1 MPLSK
6 EKHGIVIPKGK
17 QASAA
22 YPRRAAQMM
31 SKRYLRQS
39 EQGIEEADTGS
50 GYAVGQAEKAEHW
63 AIDEVT
69 NHMSRPMYRRKA
81 ALRERSR
88 ADFKTRPKR
97 KAKPPMSAT
106 KAKLSV
112 AGHAPQAAQYT
123 ARRQMVGRM
132 AAQARQTA
140 KTAMAA
146 TKQAAKAVGK
156 AVTALV
162 NGLIGLLG
170 GGVLTA
176 ILCLVIAL
184 AAVASSPFGLFFAG
198 EGSPGSSA
206 AAGVSV
212 AEAVSQIN
220 TAYYAKLTE
229 LQTGGYDS
237 TNVTGAPASWPDV
250 LAVFAVRYAGAD
262 NGIGVDTLDTDR
274 VNKLAATFWDMT
286 AITSEEETVYHPD
299 SDPNDYIDD
308 SWTEHILHITIT
320 AKTAGDMKA
329 AYSFTDYQLS
339 VLDELLS
346 DRAAL
351 AALAGSR

>member
-1 MPLSK
+1 MSISK
-6 EKHGIVIPKGK
+6 EKRGIVIPKGK
-17 QASAA
+17 QVSAA
-22 YPRRAAQMM
+22 YPKRAAQMM
-31 SKRYLRQS
+31 SEQYLRQS
-39 EQGIEEADTGS
+39 KQSTEETDTGT
-50 GYAVGQAEKAEHW
+50 GYAVGQAEKAKHW

-69 NHMSRPMYRRKA
+69 NHMSRPMCRRKT
-81 ALRERSR
+81 ALRERPR

-97 KAKPPMSAT
+97 KAKSLVSAI
-106 KAKLSV
+106 KAA

-170 GGVLTA
+170 GGVLAA

-184 AAVASSPFGLFFAG
+184 AAVAASPFGLFFAG
-198 EGSPGSSA
+198 EGGLGSSA

-212 AEAVSQIN
+212 AEAAAQIN
-220 TAYYAKLTE
+220 TAYNAKLTE

-237 TNVTGAPASWPDV
+237 IHVTGAPADWPDV

-299 SDPNDYIDD
+299 SDPNDHIDD

-329 AYSFTDYQLS
+329 AYSLTDYQLS
-339 VLDELLS
+339 TLDELLS

>member
-1 MPLSK
+1 MPISK

-39 EQGIEEADTGS
+39 EQGTEEVDTGT
-50 GYAVGQAEKAEHW
+50 GYAVGRAEKAEHW

-69 NHMSRPMYRRKA
+69 NHMARPMYRRKT
-81 ALRERSR
+81 ALRERPR

-97 KAKPPMSAT
+97 KANPPVSAIKT
-106 KAKLSV
+106 A
-112 AGHAPQAAQYT
+112 AGHMPHTAQHT
-123 ARRQMVGRM
+123 AQRQMVRRM

-170 GGVLTA
+170 GGVLAA

-212 AEAVSQIN
+212 AEAVAQIN

-237 TNVTGAPASWPDV
+237 TDVTGAPADWPDV

-329 AYSFTDYQLS
+329 AYSLTDYQLS